1 MTSLSVE
8 PGAAPAPM
16 SLPARFFGIITSPRD
31 TFASVAAHPKWL
43 GMMLLCIGAAAVLI
57 AGFLFTQ
64 VGQDAW
70 LDTVT
75 TGRQLNDQ
83 QLQTF
88 ERIAPYAGYFALGQT
103 LVIFPLVLAA
113 ISGILFA
120 VFNAALGGQASFK
133 QVFAVVVHA
142 GPVGVIGQLFSM
154 PLNYY
159 RGTLTSAANL
169 GSLLPM
175 LGEQSFAS
183 HFLGAID
190 VFLVWQL
197 IVLAIGL
204 GVLYKRRTQ
213 PIAISL
219 LSVYAVIAVI
229 VAVFKSRAGGA

>member
-1 MTSLSVE
+1 MTNLSVE
-8 PGAAPAPM
+8 PGAPAPK
-16 SLPARFFGIITSPRD
+16 SLAARFVGVFTSPRE
-31 TFASVAAHPKWL
+31 TFASVAAHPKWF
-43 GMMLLCIGAAAVLI
+43 GMMAVCVIASAILV

-83 QLQTF
+83 QLAAF
-88 ERIAPYAGYFALGQT
+88 ERMAPYAGYFALAQM
-103 LVIFPLVLAA
+103 VILFPLMIAVLA
-113 ISGILFA
+113 GILFA
-120 VFNAALGGQASFK
+120 VFNAALGGQASFR
-133 QVFAVVVHA
+133 QVFAIVVHG
-142 GPVGVIGQLFSM
+142 GPIGVVAQLFSM

-175 LGEQSFAS
+175 LSEQSFAS

-190 VFLVWQL
+190 VFIIWQVV
-197 IVLAIGL
+197 VLAIGL

-229 VAVFKSRAGGA
+229 IAVFKSRAGGA